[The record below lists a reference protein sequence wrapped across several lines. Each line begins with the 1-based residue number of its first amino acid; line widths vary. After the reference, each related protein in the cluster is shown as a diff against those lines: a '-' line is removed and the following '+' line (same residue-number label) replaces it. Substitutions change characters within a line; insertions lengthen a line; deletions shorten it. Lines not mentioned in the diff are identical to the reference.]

1 VIVLDDPI
9 DEYVFKHLTEFEK
22 KRITNVARGDFNMP
36 EDDDT
41 ERKKLKKIKKMF
53 EPLTK
58 WWKELIKE
66 EVDDVVISKK
76 LVNDPL
82 VVVS

>member
-1 VIVLDDPI
+1 
-9 DEYVFKHLTEFEK
+9 
-22 KRITNVARGDFNMP
+22 MP

-58 WWKELIKE
+58 WWKGILKD
-66 EVDDVVISKK
+66 EVDDVVVSKK
-76 LVNDPL
+76 LVSDPC